1 MILVCYDGS
10 PSAQAAIDRAA
21 RLMPG
26 AEATVLTI
34 WERFADAV
42 IHGGGAGMG
51 GLVWAGSDADGEQFD
66 AASQVSAFET
76 ATEGAERANAAGLV
90 AEGRIASQPDGSRR
104 AILGVAAEVDADVV
118 VLGTRGRGGVKSFL
132 LGSVSHEVVQHAD
145 RAVLV
150 IPSPELAE
158 QRRDAGRRIAVAD
171 RDHVGRFSE
180 GEERLPDST
189 EKDHVGRFSD
199 GEAVKE
205 RVPG

>member
-1 MILVCYDGS
+1 MIVVCYDGS
-10 PSAQAAIDRAA
+10 PDAQAAIAHAA

-34 WERFADAV
+34 WEPFADAV
-42 IHGGGAGMG
+42 MHGGGAGTG
-51 GLVWAGSDADGEQFD
+51 GPVWVGSDADGGRFD
-66 AASQVSAFET
+66 TASQASALET
-76 ATEGAERANAAGLV
+76 ATEGAERANAVGLV
-90 AEGRIASQPDGSRR
+90 AEGRITSRPDGSGR

-145 RAVLV
+145 RPVLI

-158 QRRDAGRRIAVAD
+158 QRRDAGRRIMVAD

-180 GEERLPDST
+180 GEEQLPDSA
-189 EKDHVGRFSD
+189 EKRHVGRFSE